1 VKRRRLGWTD
11 LEVSELSLGAMTFGA
26 SMPPITTVDEQLA
39 RAMADRALEAGVNL
53 IDTADV
59 YSSGES
65 EEILA
70 AILRAH
76 RDELLVATKVGFGA
90 SGPHDPGLSYD
101 NVVAS
106 AEASLRRLGIDHIDL
121 FQLHRPDRSVPM
133 EETLRALDDLV
144 DRGLVRY
151 FGVSNFTAAE
161 VAYAIGWQRARER
174 APIAAVQV
182 YYSLVG
188 RDVEHEIVPLCNRQ
202 DVGLLVWSPLAGG
215 FLARREGGRRSSMAF
230 PPVDPELGARALDVV
245 GAVADAR
252 GVTLAQVSIAWLLA
266 QPVVTSVI
274 VGASTMTQLDDN
286 LAAADLVLTP
296 DELLRLDVATAPVPI
311 YPAWWDKAMG
321 VS

>member
-11 LEVSELSLGAMTFGA
+11 LEVSELSLGAMTFGTA
-26 SMPPITTVDEQLA
+26 MPPIANVDEHLA
-39 RAMADRALEAGVNL
+39 RAMADRAVEAGVNL

-59 YSSGES
+59 YSSGQS

-76 RDELLVATKVGFGA
+76 RDELLLATKVGFGPA
-90 SGPHDPGLSYD
+90 DPHDPGLSYG
-101 NVVAS
+101 NVVAC
-106 AEASLRRLGIDHIDL
+106 AEACLRRLDIDHIDL
-121 FQLHRPDRSVPM
+121 FQLHRPDRSVGI

-144 DRGLVRY
+144 DRGIVRY
-151 FGVSNFTAAE
+151 YGVSNFTASE
-161 VAYAIGWQRARER
+161 VAYAVGWQRARER
-174 APIAAVQV
+174 PPIAAVQV

-188 RDVEHEIVPLCNRQ
+188 RDVEHEIVPLCTRQ
-202 DVGLLVWSPLAGG
+202 DLGLLVWSPLASG
-215 FLARREGGRRSSMAF
+215 FLARREGGRRSTFAF
-230 PPVDPELGARALDVV
+230 PPVDPEVGERALDAV
-245 GAVADAR
+245 GAIADAR

-274 VGASTMTQLDDN
+274 IGASTMAQLDDN

-296 DELLRLDVATAPVPI
+296 DELLRLDAATAPVPI
-311 YPAWWDKAMG
+311 YPAWWDRAMG

>member
-1 VKRRRLGWTD
+1 MQRRRLGWAD
-11 LEVSELSLGAMTFGA
+11 LEVSALSLGAMTFGA
-26 SMPPITTVDEQLA
+26 RMPPITTVDEQLA
-39 RAMADRALEAGVNL
+39 RAMADRAIDAGVNL

-59 YSSGES
+59 YSAGES

-70 AILRAH
+70 AIVRAH
-76 RDELLVATKVGFGA
+76 RDGLLVGTKVGFGPSSA
-90 SGPHDPGLSYD
+90 HDAGLSYD
-101 NVVAS
+101 NVVAC

-121 FQLHRPDRSVPM
+121 FQLHRPDRSVPI

-161 VAYAIGWQRARER
+161 VAYAMGWQRARER

-202 DVGLLVWSPLAGG
+202 EIGLLVWSPLAGG
-215 FLARREGGRRSSMAF
+215 FLARREGGRRASMAF
-230 PPVDPELGARALDVV
+230 PPVDPELGTRALDVV
-245 GAVADAR
+245 GAIAEAR
-252 GVTLAQVSIAWLLA
+252 SVTLAQVSIAWLLA

-274 VGASTMTQLDDN
+274 IGASTMAQLDDN

-296 DELLRLDVATAPVPI
+296 DELLRLDVATAPTPV
-311 YPAWWDKAMG
+311 YPAWWDTAMG
-321 VS
+321 VT